1 MEAKVWNWAGNVG
14 KRQNI
19 NEATKQRIRLK
30 NSQRTT
36 RVKKRTI
43 HIEEEQYVFK
53 NLPLVFFTS
62 STSEVLIKIMYICK
76 YIQIL
81 YMKITRLSLKR
92 LKIYSKNTMRVLIL
106 VSGFVVLFGWC
117 KALLYV
123 LDHISS
129 HSRVTQFFLDFTVF
143 LSLSVYPCG
152 SHIMM
157 TLALCVLLSLFTV
170 SVLEIKWNECHKTN
184 AEKGGVNKM

>member
-1 MEAKVWNWAGNVG
+1 MWNWAGNVG

-106 VSGFVVLFGWC
+106 VSGFVVLFG
-117 KALLYV
+117 
-123 LDHISS
+123 
-129 HSRVTQFFLDFTVF
+129 
-143 LSLSVYPCG
+143 
-152 SHIMM
+152 
-157 TLALCVLLSLFTV
+157 
-170 SVLEIKWNECHKTN
+170 
-184 AEKGGVNKM
+184 